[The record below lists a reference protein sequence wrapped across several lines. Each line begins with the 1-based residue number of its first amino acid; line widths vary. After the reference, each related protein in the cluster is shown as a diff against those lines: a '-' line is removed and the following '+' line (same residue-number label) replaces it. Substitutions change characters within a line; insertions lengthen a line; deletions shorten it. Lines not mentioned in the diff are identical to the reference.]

1 MWRLRAL
8 GCEPTSPSL
17 LCLLRLC
24 QRGDPV
30 LVGFLFDL
38 WFGGQVVF
46 QPWNP
51 GAEITRIECQAR
63 FSPMKKEL
71 SEPLV
76 SYEHEGE
83 DAVEKKE
90 ISTPE
95 EEPDIV
101 DIYAYVREEVS
112 EETVYATRCVR
123 VSNNIVCYPIPK

>member
-46 QPWNP
+46 QPWSP

-63 FSPMKKEL
+63 FSGARREAP
-71 SEPLV
+71 EPLV
-76 SYEHEGE
+76 SYEPEEGSDE
-83 DAVEKKE
+83 EEKE
-90 ISTPE
+90 TATPE

-101 DIYAYVREEVS
+101 DIYGYSGGETGEEQ
-112 EETVYATRCVR
+112 VYATRCVR
-123 VSNNIVCYPIPK
+123 VSNHIVCYPIPR

>member
-24 QRGDPV
+24 QRGEPL

-51 GAEITRIECQAR
+51 GAEITRIECQAHY
-63 FSPMKKEL
+63 SPARREAQ
-71 SEPLV
+71 EPLV
-76 SYEHEGE
+76 TYESEGGGGE
-83 DAVEKKE
+83 EEKE
-90 ISTPE
+90 IEVPE

-101 DIYAYVREEVS
+101 DIYAYSGGETS

-123 VSNNIVCYPIPK
+123 VSNNIVCFPIPR